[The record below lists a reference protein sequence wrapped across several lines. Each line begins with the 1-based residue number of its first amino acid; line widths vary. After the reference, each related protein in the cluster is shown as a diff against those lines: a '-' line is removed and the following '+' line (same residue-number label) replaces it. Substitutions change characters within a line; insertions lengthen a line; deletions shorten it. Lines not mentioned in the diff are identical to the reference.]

1 VADSNDVLAYYET
14 GVEVDRLA
22 HGAGALE
29 LTRTKELLARH
40 LEPGSRVADV
50 GGGPGV
56 YADWL
61 ADAAHRV
68 VLVDPVGAHVE
79 TARTLAG
86 EPARFETRLGDARR
100 LPFADA
106 SFDAVLLLGPLYHLG
121 ERAQRLEAVSE
132 AARVT
137 RPAGLVIAAAICR
150 YAGLFHALRDGR
162 LGARTV
168 LENVVD
174 EVRSG
179 RRVPPSR
186 RGAPFADAF
195 FHLPEELRDELV
207 AGGLSVEALY
217 GVEGPGVLLPDLDRR
232 WEDQGARSELLRA
245 ARDAETDPHLILL
258 SAHLLAV
265 SRTTSSRPTAAAA
278 ESRGQS
284 RPAHQRPTSLESSP
298 RRRQAQAA
306 STATW

>member
-86 EPARFETRLGDARR
+86 EPARFGTRLGDARR

-106 SFDAVLLLGPLYHLG
+106 SFDAVLLLGPPITSASGLSDSRRSARRLASPG
-121 ERAQRLEAVSE
+121 RQGSSSPPRSAGMRGCSMRFATEGWEPARCSGTSSTRFVAVDASRRAAVAHRSPTPSSTFP
-132 AARVT
+132 RSCVT
-137 RPAGLVIAAAICR
+137 SSWPAG
-150 YAGLFHALRDGR
+150 
-162 LGARTV
+162 
-168 LENVVD
+168 
-174 EVRSG
+174 
-179 RRVPPSR
+179 
-186 RGAPFADAF
+186 
-195 FHLPEELRDELV
+195 
-207 AGGLSVEALY
+207 
-217 GVEGPGVLLPDLDRR
+217 
-232 WEDQGARSELLRA
+232 
-245 ARDAETDPHLILL
+245 
-258 SAHLLAV
+258 
-265 SRTTSSRPTAAAA
+265 
-278 ESRGQS
+278 
-284 RPAHQRPTSLESSP
+284 
-298 RRRQAQAA
+298 
-306 STATW
+306 